1 MAEFRLVTDDASSSL
16 WELVDK
22 ELAVK
27 RQTKTKYNYSSRACL
42 VEAFDECQT
51 NIMDIVVD
59 GKAKSK

>member
-27 RQTKTKYNYSSRACL
+27 RQTKTKYNYSYRSASL
-42 VEAFDECQT
+42 F
-51 NIMDIVVD
+51 
-59 GKAKSK
+59 G